1 MKPGVVTAD
10 RAKSLEPSLRFWDGR
25 RFAAMVC
32 ALKPSGTCYLSSNM
46 SKQAR
51 VSYAFMFIL
60 LILVGWLNMATLLL
74 TTLFSYLTLRVLS
87 FGKSKLLGVFLFL
100 LLATAG
106 TVGLIF
112 FAKQAYVTF
121 PKIADNT
128 IPAIVDYALK
138 HGVELPFSDY
148 DSLRTVVLQEAREQF
163 GKIGGFARAM
173 TIQLVYLIM
182 GVVVAISLFLNSKLD
197 FDSFP
202 HARRNN
208 LYAQTVTEI
217 RWRFQTFFKSFA
229 QVMGAQFLISS
240 INTALT
246 AVFLYFAGVP
256 HAALLTITT
265 FLCGLLPIIGNL
277 VSNTLITCVAFTVKP
292 EMALIALGFL
302 ITIHKL
308 EYFLNSK
315 IIGDRIKNPMWLT
328 LLALILGERL
338 MGIPGMILAPIIL
351 HYIKVETSKQAV
363 GEPSAAMEEPA
374 EQDTASS
381 I

>member
-1 MKPGVVTAD
+1 
-10 RAKSLEPSLRFWDGR
+10 
-25 RFAAMVC
+25 
-32 ALKPSGTCYLSSNM
+32 M

-51 VSYAFMFIL
+51 ISYAFMFIL
-60 LILVGWLNMATLLL
+60 LITVGWLNMATLLL

-87 FGKSKLLGVFLFL
+87 FGKSKALGIFLFL
-100 LLATAG
+100 MLAVTG
-106 TVGLIF
+106 TVGLVYYT
-112 FAKQAYVTF
+112 KQAYVTF
-121 PKIADNT
+121 PQIVDNT
-128 IPAIVDYALK
+128 VPAIVDYAEK
-138 HGVELPFSDY
+138 KGVELPFTDY
-148 DSLRTVVLQEAREQF
+148 DSLKTVLMQEAREQF

-182 GVVVAISLFLNSKLD
+182 GVVVSISLFLNHKLD

-208 LYAQTVTEI
+208 LYAQTATEI

-229 QVMGAQFLISS
+229 QVMGAQLLISS
-240 INTALT
+240 INTVLT
-246 AVFLYFAGVP
+246 AVFLFFAGVP
-256 HAALLTITT
+256 HAALLTIST
-265 FLCGLLPIIGNL
+265 FLCGLLPIVGNL
-277 VSNTLITCVAFTVKP
+277 ISNTLITGVAFTVKP

-302 ITIHKL
+302 ITVHKL

-351 HYIKVETSKQAV
+351 HYIKVETSKQEVTQPDEAV
-363 GEPSAAMEEPA
+363 AKEMETDAAN
-374 EQDTASS
+374 S